1 MSFLSNPGGT
11 VKQSMTFQE
20 RPKTPPEIRKYR
32 RSANLEPGARFKHFG
47 TADDYAKMNLG
58 DLTFGE
64 KSESIRTTAH
74 DLLSHHKL
82 SDFEKLE
89 LMKAEKVYKDAAKNR
104 LGKSTSYNYNDNFK
118 AMEGRAFG
126 IKSVSSLEPAKGI
139 IFPEVSEES
148 VAGEEIYKK
157 SHGACAP
164 GEQKRRGYNYPG
176 GPEYPNV
183 TRFGV
188 KGDTIAL
195 NGVSKNI
202 TDVLKSVDERAPM
215 VNTKNVEDY
224 REMQDTL
231 GKSKN
236 LGQGSAN
243 RPIDYA
249 YGKPSGAQLRAA
261 KGKAPIGAD
270 EVLRGNY
277 SLEDQLPDKDLG
289 KTITPGFRNIT
300 LETRAFGL
308 PCVRTDIPAPPINSR
323 SCANNQ
329 NYGDEATASELINPQ
344 PFADMRISEKSMFE
358 NRSKAALF
366 TFFEKI
372 GSSADTDVMEICF
385 KLASRDGDGATIQD
399 FRGYLN
405 EYFDACDTGDEMQ
418 WRTYYGI

>member
-1 MSFLSNPGGT
+1 
-11 VKQSMTFQE
+11 MTFQE

-372 GSSADTDVMEICF
+372 GSSADTDVMEVCF

-405 EYFDACDTGDEMQ
+405 EYFDACDTGDETQ

>member
-1 MSFLSNPGGT
+1 M
-11 VKQSMTFQE
+11 
-20 RPKTPPEIRKYR
+20 
-32 RSANLEPGARFKHFG
+32 
-47 TADDYAKMNLG
+47 
-58 DLTFGE
+58 
-64 KSESIRTTAH
+64 
-74 DLLSHHKL
+74 
-82 SDFEKLE
+82 
-89 LMKAEKVYKDAAKNR
+89 
-104 LGKSTSYNYNDNFK
+104 
-118 AMEGRAFG
+118 
-126 IKSVSSLEPAKGI
+126 
-139 IFPEVSEES
+139 
-148 VAGEEIYKK
+148 
-157 SHGACAP
+157 
-164 GEQKRRGYNYPG
+164 
-176 GPEYPNV
+176 

-372 GSSADTDVMEICF
+372 GSSADTDVMEVCF
-385 KLASRDGDGATIQD
+385 KLASRDGNGATIQD

>member
-372 GSSADTDVMEICF
+372 GSSADTDVMEVCF
-385 KLASRDGDGATIQD
+385 KLASRDGNGATIQD

>member
-1 MSFLSNPGGT
+1 
-11 VKQSMTFQE
+11 MTFQE

-372 GSSADTDVMEICF
+372 GSSADTDVMEVCF
-385 KLASRDGDGATIQD
+385 KLASRDGNGATIQD

>member
-1 MSFLSNPGGT
+1 
-11 VKQSMTFQE
+11 MTFQE

-366 TFFEKI
+366 TFF
-372 GSSADTDVMEICF
+372 
-385 KLASRDGDGATIQD
+385 
-399 FRGYLN
+399 
-405 EYFDACDTGDEMQ
+405 
-418 WRTYYGI
+418 

>member
-1 MSFLSNPGGT
+1 
-11 VKQSMTFQE
+11 MTFQE

-372 GSSADTDVMEICF
+372 GSSADTDVMEVCF